1 MNKIVRVGQVS
12 NKGSQAGMV
21 YDPNGLFP
29 TICVGTHGY
38 AMGNIIEYFD
48 RGDSKSMN
56 KLIQVGQLEG
66 KHEQSNRI
74 YSEDGICP
82 TIMAGKE
89 NLVQEDM

>member
-48 RGDSKSMN
+48 KKREDFESMN
-56 KLIQVGQLEG
+56 KLIQVG
-66 KHEQSNRI
+66 
-74 YSEDGICP
+74 
-82 TIMAGKE
+82 
-89 NLVQEDM
+89 

>member
-1 MNKIVRVGQVS
+1 M
-12 NKGSQAGMV
+12 M
-21 YDPNGLFP
+21 
-29 TICVGTHGY
+29 
-38 AMGNIIEYFD
+38 NIIDNF
-48 RGDSKSMN
+48 RGDSSMN

-82 TIMAGKE
+82 TIMVGKE

>member
-29 TICVGTHGY
+29 TICAGTHGY

-48 RGDSKSMN
+48 RG
-56 KLIQVGQLEG
+56 
-66 KHEQSNRI
+66 
-74 YSEDGICP
+74 GILK
-82 TIMAGKE
+82 A
-89 NLVQEDM
+89 